1 MHMQR
6 LALLA
11 SPWWV
16 NLLVAVPFLA
26 WFLWRRK
33 GLSIS
38 PLQLLY
44 SGIFAVAF
52 GFVEAA
58 VVVYLRAA
66 GGLLPG
72 YQGDLADV
80 ARHAPDVETQ
90 LRLAAQM
97 PHSLMTVEPL
107 REGATILMLVS
118 VALLMGRTPRDRW
131 AAFLW
136 TFALWDIMYY
146 VGLWATIGWPSSLT
160 NPDVLFLIPV
170 PWISQV
176 WYPVLVS
183 SLCILAVLLARKSNS
198 ATAAQ
203 VAAENIVPLKH

>member
-1 MHMQR
+1 MGACSGHAIFMQR
-6 LALLA
+6 FELLA

-16 NLLVAVPFLA
+16 NLLIVVPFLA

-33 GLSIS
+33 GLSITWV
-38 PLQLLY
+38 QLFY
-44 SGIFAVAF
+44 SGIFGVAF

-72 YQGDLADV
+72 YNGELADV
-80 ARHAPDVETQ
+80 AKNAPDLEAQ

-118 VALLMGRTPRDRW
+118 VALLIGRTPRDRW

-160 NPDVLFLIPV
+160 NPDVLFLVPV

-183 SLCILAVLLARKSNS
+183 SLSLAAVLVARKTSP
-198 ATAAQ
+198 ATSGQ
-203 VAAENIVPLKH
+203 

>member
-1 MHMQR
+1 MQR
-6 LALLA
+6 FELLA

-16 NLLVAVPFLA
+16 NVLIVVPFLA
-26 WFLWRRK
+26 WFFWRRR
-33 GLSIS
+33 GLSITW
-38 PLQLLY
+38 LQLLY
-44 SGIFAVAF
+44 SGIFGIAF

-72 YQGDLADV
+72 YTGELAGV
-80 ARHAPDVETQ
+80 AQNAPDLEAQ

-160 NPDVLFLIPV
+160 NPDVLFLVPV

-183 SLCILAVLLARKSNS
+183 TLCLAAVLVARKTNP
-198 ATAAQ
+198 AT
-203 VAAENIVPLKH
+203 

>member
-1 MHMQR
+1 MHMQGFQV
-6 LALLA
+6 LA

-16 NLLVAVPFLA
+16 NLLVIVPFLS
-26 WFLWRRK
+26 WFVWRRK
-33 GLSIS
+33 GLA
-38 PLQLLY
+38 LTWAQLLY
-44 SGIFAVAF
+44 SGIFGIAF

-66 GGLLPG
+66 GGLWPG

-80 ARHAPDVETQ
+80 AKNAPDLEAQ

-97 PHSLMTVEPL
+97 PHSLMTVEPF
-107 REGATILMLVS
+107 REAATILMLVS
-118 VALLMGRTPRDRW
+118 VALLIGRTPRDRW

-136 TFALWDIMYY
+136 TFALWDIVYY
-146 VGLWATIGWPSSLT
+146 AGLRATIGWPSSLMD
-160 NPDVLFLIPV
+160 PDVLFLIPV

-183 SLCILAVLLARKSNS
+183 GLSLVAVLLARKGP
-198 ATAAQ
+198 
-203 VAAENIVPLKH
+203 VAAHELRTKTLTSSS